1 MIRHGIRP
9 AGQDSDYFANFV
21 TERTVK
27 PRRHEI
33 RETLYPNVLPAGPLT
48 VDGVRVPDGEGQP
61 GLSRV
66 QDDRAAVARSSQGQR
81 AQRRAASGAEE
92 VSGLLRRSLALHG
105 IRDFLERSAQRIRA
119 GHGRSGRTA
128 AECGHRRVDTGNN
141 ARSRGRFRIGS
152 GAAPPGSSHGAISST
167 RGMSGPSLRAVPAS
181 RLSTTT
187 SEKPMPVRRAMPA
200 VLRMAGRRLA
210 RYLSRSGAAALFLR
224 YLPQPVQPAAG
235 GALDPGNAGRGA
247 GQERRGRPAA
257 AAMDIVLPAEP
268 RRGSPDC
275 RASRPR
281 GFARHPDG
289 LAACQFSPRTHG
301 RTGLEPD
308 ARRAGGRD
316 RTGPGFP
323 AGKRILRR
331 SRPQRH
337 AAQGIRHGPPDP
349 PSEAVRARNS
359 RRGGRI
365 QTPRDRQIP
374 SRPVRGVYVLPGH
387 GSDSALVRDHLRR
400 FGADAVVCGQLFQ
413 VAERLAP
420 VLRAIR
426 RLQPRDGTGRNRS
439 LYRSRPCVARYGG
452 GRTLFRMERCGI
464 RRYDLRYGDTRPAL
478 LPRREPF
485 VGTHHGR
492 FGRAGTGPRRGR
504 PGFSAPGASC
514 STGRHGNR
522 HGSADSIR
530 CLRTFRFPTDSPES
544 SA

>member
-33 RETLYPNVLPAGPLT
+33 RETLYPNVLPAGLLT

-66 QDDRAAVARSSQGQR
+66 QDDRAAVARSSQRQR

-152 GAAPPGSSHGAISST
+152 GAAPPGAHMGQY
-167 RGMSGPSLRAVPAS
+167 RRRAECPDRHFELSPPAGFP
-181 RLSTTT
+181 RL
-187 SEKPMPVRRAMPA
+187 PRRNLCPVRRAMPA

-452 GRTLFRMERCGI
+452 GRTLPRMDRDG
-464 RRYDLRYGDTRPAL
+464 
-478 LPRREPF
+478 
-485 VGTHHGR
+485 
-492 FGRAGTGPRRGR
+492 
-504 PGFSAPGASC
+504 
-514 STGRHGNR
+514 
-522 HGSADSIR
+522 
-530 CLRTFRFPTDSPES
+530 SPET
-544 SA
+544 

>member
-1 MIRHGIRP
+1 MAVAAERLRNAGIGVSIQGITLGHGDDFESGAARP
-9 AGQDSDYFANFV
+9 HPELTWGNIVDARNV
-21 TERTVK
+21 RTVTSSC
-27 PRRHEI
+27 PRQQAFHDYLGETYALYAGLCRPSCIWLDDDLRVTYHAPARQLCFCDTCLNLFNRQHGEHWT
-33 RETLYPNVLPAGPLT
+33 RETLVEALDRNE
-48 VDGVRVPDGEGQP
+48 GEGRLRRQWISFCQQS
-61 GLSRV
+61 L
-66 QDDRAAVARSSQGQR
+66 AEVAR
-81 AQRRAASGAEE
+81 
-92 VSGLLRRSLALHG
+92 
-105 IRDFLERSAQRIRA
+105 
-119 GHGRSGRTA
+119 
-128 AECGHRRVDTGNN
+128 
-141 ARSRGRFRIGS
+141 
-152 GAAPPGSSHGAISST
+152 
-167 RGMSGPSLRAVPAS
+167 
-181 RLSTTT
+181 
-187 SEKPMPVRRAMPA
+187 
-200 VLRMAGRRLA
+200 
-210 RYLSRSGAAALFLR
+210 
-224 YLPQPVQPAAG
+224 
-235 GALDPGNAGRGA
+235 
-247 GQERRGRPAA
+247 
-257 AAMDIVLPAEP
+257 
-268 RRGSPDC
+268 DC

-331 SRPQRH
+331 PRPQRH

-365 QTPRDRQIP
+365 QTPRDRQIS

-426 RLQPRDGTGRNRS
+426 RLQPRYGTGRNRS
-439 LYRSRPCVARYGG
+439 LCQSRPCVARYGG

-504 PGFSAPGASC
+504 PAFRHPGHPARPGGMGTGTTAQTRYAAYGRSGSRRTRRSRVHDLRERRQDGSRSFVQRPT
-514 STGRHGNR
+514 STM
-522 HGSADSIR
+522 
-530 CLRTFRFPTDSPES
+530 PEE
-544 SA
+544 